1 MWSKIVLISLLAL
14 NLEAGMISK
23 AVKKAVV
30 GKAKDVIVDKTKDK
44 VKDKAKV
51 TFKEKVMNNPKVKNK
66 MDSTLTKLETSL
78 NKKLL
83 EQQTKRGLNGK

>member
-66 MDSTLTKLETSL
+66 MDSTLIKLETSL

-83 EQQTKRGLNGK
+83 EQQAKRGLNGK